1 MTLILLDLAE
11 RCFAGTVLI
20 LGGSEGSAPSAPKL
34 KVGRETPRVGCSL
47 AKGWR
52 QIVRC
57 ASEAQF
63 CRGGVVVRFVA
74 EGAVWAV
81 VLARS
86 DGAPRHVSML
96 DV

>member
-1 MTLILLDLAE
+1 MTLILLNLDE
-11 RCFAGTVLI
+11 CCFAGTVLI
-20 LGGSEGSAPSAPKL
+20 LGASEGSAPSAPKL

-47 AKGWR
+47 VKGWR
-52 QIVRC
+52 RIMWC

-74 EGAVWAV
+74 EGAAWAV

-86 DGAPRHVSML
+86 DGAPRQVSMPG
-96 DV
+96 V